1 MRISSK
7 ERRTIR
13 FTADTVHE
21 RDPNGDFL
29 IEQVYVQYFIP
40 AEQTFP
46 HPLVLIHGGG
56 LTDACWETTPDG
68 RPPGDASPTDRA
80 ILMRQARAQ
89 SGRPTH
95 RAKGRSARRRA
106 DRQRASLE
114 PRNMGARARVRLI
127 PSLRSS

>member
-1 MRISSK
+1 MCALNDFGSFHAGGRIVRISSK

-56 LTDACWETTPDG
+56 
-68 RPPGDASPTDRA
+68 
-80 ILMRQARAQ
+80 
-89 SGRPTH
+89 
-95 RAKGRSARRRA
+95 
-106 DRQRASLE
+106 
-114 PRNMGARARVRLI
+114 
-127 PSLRSS
+127 

>member
-68 RPPGDASPTDRA
+68 RPPGDASPADRA

-95 RAKGRSARRRA
+95 RAKGRSARRRPTGNEHRWSPA
-106 DRQRASLE
+106 TWGREHAF
-114 PRNMGARARVRLI
+114 G
-127 PSLRSS
+127 